1 MRRKNKEFQIV
12 GIARMKVL
20 GQEDAG
26 DNRKPSSIWGRGEME
41 GSHPCRTC

>member
-26 DNRKPSSIWGRGEME
+26 DNKKPSSILGRGARD
-41 GSHPCRTC
+41 GRQPCRTC